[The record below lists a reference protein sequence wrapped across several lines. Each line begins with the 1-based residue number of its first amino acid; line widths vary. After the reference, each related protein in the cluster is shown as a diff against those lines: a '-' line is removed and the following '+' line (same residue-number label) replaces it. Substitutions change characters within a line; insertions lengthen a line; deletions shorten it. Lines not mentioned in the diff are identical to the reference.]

1 MQRLS
6 GMDAS
11 FLYSETP
18 TGHMHVTGVI
28 LADASTMQEE
38 YEFDRVK
45 AMIRDRLHLM
55 PIFRRRIVEVPFSVD
70 HPLWIEDPDF
80 DLDQHVHR
88 VRLAPPGGRAELT
101 DLVGDLASRPLDRSR
116 PLWEMWVAEGAADGT
131 IALITKMHHA
141 AIDGVTGA
149 DLMSQLFDF
158 TPDSPAPEPETEPWV
173 PDQVPND
180 TKLFTDSVVSWMSD
194 PFRAVRAAARTVSS
208 LAAVAQA
215 AIGGDADGPSAA
227 LPFTAPR
234 TMFTRSLTPHRSVAF
249 GQADLDD
256 FKAVKN
262 AFGCKINDVV
272 LATCSIALRSYLLD
286 HDDLPDQPLVVMC
299 PVSVHG
305 QGGEAEGTNLVSSMA
320 VHLPVHVEDP
330 VAQLELIRE
339 DTKAAKE
346 MQNAMGAD
354 LLQDITQFAPPVLFN
369 QAMRLYSR
377 SGLADRHRPVQNGV
391 ISNVP
396 GPPVPLY
403 VVGAEVVAVY
413 PLGPLIEGAGL
424 NLTVISNRGNM
435 DFGIIACPELAPD
448 IDTVAVAWEDA
459 VRTLRKAAG

>member
-1 MQRLS
+1 
-6 GMDAS
+6 MDAS
-11 FLYSETP
+11 FLYTETP

-28 LADASTMQEE
+28 IADVTTMEGA

-45 AMIRDRLHLM
+45 ETIRARLHLM
-55 PIFRRRIVEVPFSVD
+55 PIFRRRIVEVPFNFD
-70 HPLWIEDPDF
+70 HPVWIEDPDF

-88 VRLAPPGGRAELT
+88 VRLADPGGRAELAE
-101 DLVGDLASRPLDRSR
+101 LVGDLASRPLDRSR
-116 PLWEMWVAEGAADGT
+116 PLWEMWVAEGAEDGT
-131 IALITKMHHA
+131 IAMITKMHHA
-141 AIDGVTGA
+141 AIDGVSGA

-158 TPDSPAPEPETEPWV
+158 TPDSPEPEPETEPWV
-173 PDQVPND
+173 PDEIPTD
-180 TKLFTDSVVSWMSD
+180 TKLFADSVVSWVSD
-194 PFRAVRAAARTVSS
+194 PFRAVRAAGRTVSS
-208 LAAVAQA
+208 IASIAQTA
-215 AIGGDADGPSAA
+215 LGHDGDGPSPA

-234 TMFTRSLTPHRSVAF
+234 TIFTRSLTPHRSVAF

-256 FKAVKN
+256 FKAIKN
-262 AFGCKINDVV
+262 AYDCKINDVV

-320 VHLPVHVEDP
+320 VRLPVHVADP
-330 VAQLELIRE
+330 VEQLELIRE

-396 GPPVPLY
+396 GPPIPLY
-403 VVGAEVVAVY
+403 VAGAEVVAVY
-413 PLGPLIEGAGL
+413 PLGPLIEGAGI
-424 NLTVISNRGNM
+424 NITVISNRGNM

-448 IDTVAVAWEDA
+448 IHTVANAWENA
-459 VRTLRKAAG
+459 VDTLRKAAAEAG